1 MYMDFYLDIV
11 SVEKRIFSGLIDKI
25 KVSGSE
31 GEMGIY
37 PGHTQ
42 LLSIIKPGIIHI
54 FHQNK
59 KEECLYISGGILEV
73 QPATV
78 SILADVVIRGF
89 DLDRERVLQAK
100 KKAEE
105 SFQKDNIGLKKDDIL
120 LEISKAIA
128 KLRVLE
134 IIDKFKK

>member
-1 MYMDFYLDIV
+1 MNFYLDIV
-11 SVEKRIFSGLIDKI
+11 SVKKRIFSGSVNKI
-25 KVSGSE
+25 QVSGSE

-42 LLSIIKPGIIHI
+42 LLSIIKPGIVYI
-54 FHQNK
+54 FHTNK

-73 QPATV
+73 QPSVV
-78 SILADVVIRGF
+78 SILADIAIRGI
-89 DLDRERVLQAK
+89 DLDRKRVLQAK
-100 KKAEE
+100 KEAEE
-105 SFQKDNIGLKKDDIL
+105 NFAKKTITVKKDDVL

-134 IIDKFKK
+134 IMDKFKK

>member
-1 MYMDFYLDIV
+1 MSMNFYLDIV
-11 SVEKRIFSGLIDKI
+11 SVKKRIFSGSVNKI
-25 KVSGSE
+25 QVSGSE

-42 LLSIIKPGIIHI
+42 LLSIIKPGIVYI
-54 FHQNK
+54 FHTNK

-73 QPATV
+73 QPSVV
-78 SILADVVIRGF
+78 SILADIAIRGI
-89 DLDRERVLQAK
+89 DLDRKRVLQAK
-100 KKAEE
+100 KEAEE
-105 SFQKDNIGLKKDDIL
+105 NFAKKTITVKKDDVL

-134 IIDKFKK
+134 IMDKFKK

>member
-1 MYMDFYLDIV
+1 MDFYLDVV

-25 KVSGSE
+25 QVSGSE

-54 FHQNK
+54 FHKNK
-59 KEECLYISGGILEV
+59 NEECLYISGGILEI
-73 QPATV
+73 QPFSV
-78 SILADVVIRGF
+78 SILADVVIRAF

-105 SFQKDNIGLKKDDIL
+105 NFQKENIGLKKDDIL

>member
-1 MYMDFYLDIV
+1 MDFYLDIV